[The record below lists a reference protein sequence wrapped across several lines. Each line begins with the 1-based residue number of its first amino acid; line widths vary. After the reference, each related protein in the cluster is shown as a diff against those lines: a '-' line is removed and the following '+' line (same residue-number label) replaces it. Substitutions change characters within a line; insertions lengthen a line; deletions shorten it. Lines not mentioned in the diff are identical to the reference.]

1 MEKVEKVAHAHGYRV
16 LEDGTFIGPRGKVL
30 KTEVNE
36 KGYLYVAVK
45 LKACGKRKLKVHRLQ
60 AYQKFG
66 DALYA
71 EGIMCRHLNGNCKD
85 NRLEN
90 IAIGTA
96 SDNMMDMPREER
108 VAKSRKAIAA
118 RKDTYPLEV
127 IRGVRKDLA
136 EGMKPKAI
144 CEKRGIKCCS
154 TIYYIK
160 NHTYGLEIQ

>member
-85 NRLEN
+85 NSAEN

-96 SDNMMDMPREER
+96 SDNMMDMPREAR
-108 VAKSRKAIAA
+108 VARAWKAAAA
-118 RKDTYPLEV
+118 RKDAYPLEV
-127 IRGVRKDLA
+127 IRGVREDL
-136 EGMKPKAI
+136 ENGMSYS
-144 CEKRGIKCCS
+144 EVKRKYGVKS
-154 TIYYIK
+154 DGTIFYMK
-160 NHTYGLEIQ
+160 THTYGLEIQ